1 MIRPMNLVSVEG
13 ASKALGDEPLF
24 EGVTLGIDEG
34 DRIGF
39 IGPNGCGK
47 STFLRVLAGR
57 TSPDEGRVSINRGLR
72 VAYLEQL
79 PLLPD
84 DSTIASCLYD
94 GAAPALQLVKDYH
107 DAVEAADNDR
117 IHELGRRIEQE
128 DGWRVENTYHSFL
141 TELGIEGLD
150 RRLAELSGG
159 MAKKVA
165 LARALA
171 TRAPLLLLDEP
182 TNHLDIDAIEWLERY
197 LGETTQAFVL
207 VTHDRYL
214 LDGVC
219 RTVLEVDNR
228 SIYKYPGNYAT
239 YVVRRSRRQKTLQQQ
254 QERIET
260 VLRRELEWLRRGP
273 KARTG
278 KDKSRKIQIQNLM
291 DGRVGEEP
299 QMSEFSSSHRRHGK
313 KILELHHVEKSYGD
327 LAVIRPFSYTFK
339 RGERIGVVG
348 PNGSGKTTLLDIV
361 VGRLEPDAGV
371 RDPGINT
378 VFSYYDQLSRTMD
391 TRKTILEY
399 ITEHAE
405 EIRRGDGSSVAAG
418 PMLER
423 FLFPSQTHRLPIK
436 HLSGGERRRLYLV
449 RILLENPNFLVLDE
463 PTNDLDIDTLTLLED
478 YVGEFSGCVLIA
490 SHDRA
495 FLDRTTD
502 YLFLCDGSGRI
513 RGFAGDYSSYREALR
528 QETSGRTQNRRQST
542 AALSAGKPGTGPS
555 FRAKREMESLM
566 EEIDRLE
573 EEKAAL
579 DGYFSSGTTDPSEL
593 GAKSLRY
600 KQLEGLIESRT
611 LRWEELG
618 EGG

>member
-94 GAAPALQLVKDYH
+94 GDEPAVQLVKDYH

-228 SIYKYPGNYAT
+228 SIYKYPGN
-239 YVVRRSRRQKTLQQQ
+239 
-254 QERIET
+254 
-260 VLRRELEWLRRGP
+260 
-273 KARTG
+273 
-278 KDKSRKIQIQNLM
+278 
-291 DGRVGEEP
+291 
-299 QMSEFSSSHRRHGK
+299 
-313 KILELHHVEKSYGD
+313 
-327 LAVIRPFSYTFK
+327 
-339 RGERIGVVG
+339 
-348 PNGSGKTTLLDIV
+348 
-361 VGRLEPDAGV
+361 
-371 RDPGINT
+371 
-378 VFSYYDQLSRTMD
+378 
-391 TRKTILEY
+391 
-399 ITEHAE
+399 
-405 EIRRGDGSSVAAG
+405 
-418 PMLER
+418 
-423 FLFPSQTHRLPIK
+423 
-436 HLSGGERRRLYLV
+436 
-449 RILLENPNFLVLDE
+449 
-463 PTNDLDIDTLTLLED
+463 
-478 YVGEFSGCVLIA
+478 
-490 SHDRA
+490 
-495 FLDRTTD
+495 
-502 YLFLCDGSGRI
+502 
-513 RGFAGDYSSYREALR
+513 
-528 QETSGRTQNRRQST
+528 
-542 AALSAGKPGTGPS
+542 
-555 FRAKREMESLM
+555 
-566 EEIDRLE
+566 
-573 EEKAAL
+573 
-579 DGYFSSGTTDPSEL
+579 
-593 GAKSLRY
+593 
-600 KQLEGLIESRT
+600 
-611 LRWEELG
+611 
-618 EGG
+618 